1 MTDRTAVPERVT
13 QRAKTARRGGGS
25 GPQAVGDYVGQP
37 AGEAAQA
44 VRRGGLR
51 PGLDRSFGCPAE
63 LTGLVVAQ
71 DPAAGSG
78 LARNGMVTLYVAAP
92 GGEPLDGDAELAPAA
107 SDASEGELRAPE
119 PSDES
124 LSTTPVPARPR
135 RRKRGLAQRPLT
147 AVEPPSAPTMPGE
160 SASERVPAQGAVEP
174 LGEWPAEIDAP
185 AGALEDEPT
194 GELDEREVPHDDEF
208 VVQVEDVL
216 AGRSGPPRWRG
227 AYPRRRAAMR
237 GLRGQ
242 GRVRRWLGEHRTL
255 AGAIGAALALWTLV
269 GAISAVDGHHPRTP
283 PASALAPSRAPT
295 VSHPLPATK
304 LPAAPKPAPRRT
316 PARSLHPHTAQHG
329 APRAAQSR
337 PAQHRTPRPVHP
349 VAPAV
354 RETVVSAA
362 TPAPAH
368 SPAPQPSV
376 AAPPRASAAPAPAP
390 EQSAG
395 GLFSP

>member
-92 GGEPLDGDAELAPAA
+92 GGEPLDGDAEFAPAA
-107 SDASEGELRAPE
+107 CGASEGELRAPE
-119 PSDES
+119 PPDES
-124 LSTTPVPARPR
+124 LSTEPVPVRPR
-135 RRKRGLAQRPLT
+135 RRKRGLAQRPPM
-147 AVEPPSAPTMPGE
+147 AVEPPPAPPMPGE
-160 SASERVPAQGAVEP
+160 SAGEHVPAQSAVEP
-174 LGEWPAEIDAP
+174 LGEWPAEVDVP
-185 AGALEDEPT
+185 VGALEDEPT
-194 GELDEREVPHDDEF
+194 VELDEREVTHDDKF

-216 AGRSGPPRWRG
+216 AGRSGPPAWRG
-227 AYPRRRAAMR
+227 AYPRRRAVMR
-237 GLRGQ
+237 GFRGQ
-242 GRVRRWLGEHRTL
+242 GRVRGWLREHRRL

-269 GAISAVDGHHPRTP
+269 GVISAMDGHHPHTP
-283 PASALAPSRAPT
+283 PAGALAPSRAPT

-316 PARSLHPHTAQHG
+316 PARAPRPHTAQRQ
-329 APRAAQSR
+329 APRAAPSR
-337 PAQHRTPRPVHP
+337 LAQHRAPRPVHP

-354 RETVVSAA
+354 RGPDVSAA
-362 TPAPAH
+362 VPAPTQA
-368 SPAPQPSV
+368 PAPQPSA
-376 AAPPRASAAPAPAP
+376 AAPPRASTSPAPSR
-390 EQSAG
+390 EQSGG